1 MPAEEHDYAWTRRSA
16 PRPERAVA
24 AGRADAR
31 RRRRVGMRADGEI
44 RRQRQQRFS
53 VTAYIWARAIIVLLV
68 KVQRQTS
75 GLEIAGQN
83 HTE

>member
-1 MPAEEHDYAWTRRSA
+1 
-16 PRPERAVA
+16 
-24 AGRADAR
+24 
-31 RRRRVGMRADGEI
+31 MRADGES

-53 VTAYIWARAIIVLLV
+53 ITAYIWARAIIVLLV